1 MVDDDIPKYPE
12 LLKQQYHFQGL
23 DDAQLAHVINRLE
36 RQEFEAGRTI
46 FAQGERGDRFYILFK
61 GRVRITRKDG
71 VQERQ
76 LNLLTPGDYFGDEA
90 LLFDRPR
97 TTNAIAAEPVVLLSL
112 DRAAFFALMAEF
124 PDIRLNLSA
133 TAESRYLV
141 RRENFDWIGDD
152 EVIYLIARKH
162 ELFLIVSLILPVIML
177 VASIPLIVS
186 GFSAQTPFFIA
197 LGIGGGVLLSLGG
210 ILLGIW
216 NWVDWGN
223 DYYIVTNQRVVWLE
237 RVIIFYYSR
246 REAPL
251 TQVLAVN
258 VRSSFWGQ
266 VFRYGDVDVRTFTGG
281 ILMKKCTNP
290 KRFASFIEGYQNRAR
305 RLQKE
310 AEAETIERELRQR
323 LGLDPAPPPAAAE
336 TSRPVPLR
344 KPRRKVKPGSL
355 QDKLDTFLQVRF
367 ERDGVITYRK
377 HWLVL
382 IWKTWQPTLGFLIL
396 LGVTIYLLWFRL
408 VSDPVLGVSL
418 FLGLFL
424 LYLGVLIWWGYH
436 YWDWSDDIYQLTPDQ
451 IFDIEKKPLGE
462 EDKKSAPLDSILSL
476 EHTRLG
482 LIQLIFNYGDVVINV
497 GQTQF
502 TFRGVYNPDRV
513 HQDVSDYIE
522 ARRRKKL
529 ETEAGRERQRMLDWF
544 GSYQRQTEILEEKK
558 NESDWDIFPG

>member
-46 FAQGERGDRFYILFK
+46 FVQGERGDRFYIIFK

-323 LGLDPAPPPAAAE
+323 LGLDPAPPPVAAE

-344 KPRRKVKPGSL
+344 KLRRKVKPGSL